1 VRFFVRRGRKRKR
14 PKPTSKAWLEQIEEK
29 KVRTYVFRNGKLV
42 DKRRAKPL
50 HYTND
55 APGVISDI
63 MEPTQ
68 HMATGKFHT
77 SKHKFREDTKRS
89 GCVEIGNETGH
100 LLKPR
105 TPVQMDRRQRRDDI
119 RRAIYDL
126 KNSINR

>member
-1 VRFFVRRGRKRKR
+1 MRFFVRRGRKRKR

-29 KVRTYVFRNGKLV
+29 KVPTYVFRNGKLV

-68 HMATGKFHT
+68 HMATGRFHT

-89 GCVEIGNETGH
+89 GCIEYGNDAAA
-100 LLKPR
+100 LPR
-105 TPVQMDRRQRRDDI
+105 PRKMIPMDRGQRREHI
-119 RRAIYDL
+119 RQALYEARN
-126 KNSINR
+126 K